1 MTVGQKIRF
10 FRDLRGYTQAE
21 LGEMV
26 GLPGDRIRQYE
37 TNVRTPKPDKLR
49 EIADALDVDVA
60 AISYVDIGF
69 EEDIMQIIFEL
80 EDRYMVHMQKIDGK
94 PVLVFENL
102 DEDSSVIN
110 TYLNFWYDKRQ
121 AFALGNGNE
130 ERAKEYIIWRGRFGS
145 HEKAFEEGIIKKID
159 AAYGKGVEKLSKAKA
174 KHCVTTSDLTRIL
187 CRLAPDLLIGT
198 TTKTD
203 PYTKIV
209 SQGFVFDAGKL
220 SDPEFYSEDFAQ
232 FIYELSYF
240 QKLGCKWNSKIEYT
254 GSEIK
259 IVYYIPIS
267 SFSVVTSMVNDW
279 LDYTAKKAFYSVL
292 AKEDFESRFE
302 AGLRER
308 TANIKDEIELNGK
321 R

>member
-49 EIADALDVDVA
+49 EIAEALDVDVT
-60 AISYVDIGF
+60 AISYVDIGT
-69 EEDIMQIIFEL
+69 EEDIMQIVFEL
-80 EDRYMVHMQKIDGK
+80 EDRYRVHMQKFDGK
-94 PVLVFENL
+94 AVLVFDDVDRDN
-102 DEDSSVIN
+102 SVIN

-130 ERAKEYIIWRGRFGS
+130 ERAREYVSWRGRFGS
-145 HEKAFEEGIIKKID
+145 NEKSFEEGIIKKID
-159 AAYGKGVEKLSKAKA
+159 AAYNKGVEKLSKAKA
-174 KHCVTTSDLTRIL
+174 KHCVTTSDLTRIICKL
-187 CRLAPDLLIGT
+187 TPDLLIDT

-209 SQGFVFDAGKL
+209 SQGFIFDAGKL
-220 SDPEFYSEDFAQ
+220 QDPESYSEDFAQ
-232 FIYELSYF
+232 FLYELGYF
-240 QKLGCKWNSKIEYT
+240 QKLGCNWKSKIEYT

-259 IVYYIPIS
+259 IVYYIPVS

-279 LDYTAKKAFYSVL
+279 LNYTANKAFYSVL
-292 AKEDFESRFE
+292 AKEEFESRFE
-302 AGLRER
+302 ADLRER
-308 TANIKDEIELNGK
+308 TANIKEEIELYGK
-321 R
+321 K

>member
-60 AISYVDIGF
+60 AISYVDIGDD
-69 EEDIMQIIFEL
+69 EHIMQIIFEL
-80 EDRYMVHMQKIDGK
+80 EDQYRVHMQKIDGK
-94 PVLVFENL
+94 AVLVFDDMDRDN
-102 DEDSSVIN
+102 SVIN

-130 ERAKEYIIWRGRFGS
+130 ERAKEYISWRGRFGS
-145 HEKAFEEGIIKKID
+145 NEKAFEEGIKKKID
-159 AAYGKGVEKLSKAKA
+159 AVYGKGVEKLTKAKA
-174 KHCVTTSDLTRIL
+174 KHCVTTSDLTRIICKL
-187 CRLAPDLLIGT
+187 TPDLLIGT

-203 PYTKIV
+203 PYTKKV
-209 SQGFVFDAGKL
+209 SQGFIFDAVKL
-220 SDPEFYSEDFAQ
+220 QDQELYSEDFAQ
-232 FIYELSYF
+232 FLYELEYF
-240 QKLGCKWNSKIEYT
+240 KKLGCNWNSMIEYT
-254 GSEIK
+254 GSDIK
-259 IVYYIPIS
+259 IIYYIPVS
-267 SFSVVTSMVNDW
+267 SFSVVTSMVDDW
-279 LDYTAKKAFYSVL
+279 INYTAKKAFYSVL

-302 AGLRER
+302 ADLQAH
-308 TANIKDEIELNGK
+308 TANIKEEIESRGK
-321 R
+321 